1 MRARRDDALEFESF
15 CLREYERVFR
25 AVRLLGGD
33 DELARD
39 ATQEAFTKAFVRW
52 RRLQKEPWAGGWVM
66 TTALN
71 ASKRAL
77 RKGARES
84 EIGRLTPDT
93 ASEANRAERVDIVSA
108 LRRLPARQQEAA
120 VLYYWGDLSTT
131 AIAQLLSLSEG
142 TVRAHL
148 AHARDKLR
156 GLLEV
161 ADA

>member
-1 MRARRDDALEFESF
+1 MRARRGDALEFESF

-71 ASKRAL
+71 ASKRSL
-77 RKGARES
+77 KKVARES
-84 EIGRLTPDT
+84 RSTAPAADT

-108 LRRLPARQQEAA
+108 LRRLPGRQQEVA
-120 VLYYWGDLSTT
+120 VLYYWGDLSTSS
-131 AIAQLLSLSEG
+131 IAQLLSLSEG